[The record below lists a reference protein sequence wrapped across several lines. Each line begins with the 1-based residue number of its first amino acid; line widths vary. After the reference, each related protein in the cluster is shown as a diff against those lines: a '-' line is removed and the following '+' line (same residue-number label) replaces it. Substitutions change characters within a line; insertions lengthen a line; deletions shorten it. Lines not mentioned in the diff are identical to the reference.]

1 MVGPNRDKDDSD
13 LGFKDWTFSTVRC
26 WGESPVGT
34 FQLFVRDKGNQGDG
48 LLRYWKL
55 TLYGSAWSP
64 KDVRERRIEVEN
76 SYSGEFID
84 PARNF
89 SLHCPPGESLVFD
102 ITTTMSDRTLK
113 LIALMSG
120 KFLNNDFSPKSPT
133 TVIVQIHG
141 GMRLFDVHIV
151 RKPHQSVQRRRPS
164 GRRTQL
170 YLHIQLE

>member
-1 MVGPNRDKDDSD
+1 M
-13 LGFKDWTFSTVRC
+13 
-26 WGESPVGT
+26 GT

-120 KFLNNDFSPKSPT
+120 KFLEYLKF
-133 TVIVQIHG
+133 
-141 GMRLFDVHIV
+141 FD
-151 RKPHQSVQRRRPS
+151 
-164 GRRTQL
+164 QL
-170 YLHIQLE
+170 I

>member
-120 KFLNNDFSPKSPT
+120 KFLKYLQSWSHNGRLLRASP
-133 TVIVQIHG
+133 VWD
-141 GMRLFDVHIV
+141 RD
-151 RKPHQSVQRRRPS
+151 
-164 GRRTQL
+164 
-170 YLHIQLE
+170 

>member
-120 KFLNNDFSPKSPT
+120 KFLKYSQSLRVPARTLGIVFFITGGHRTVTSETEKYFKIIKKGCSFSGQFIILLK
-133 TVIVQIHG
+133 
-141 GMRLFDVHIV
+141 
-151 RKPHQSVQRRRPS
+151 
-164 GRRTQL
+164 
-170 YLHIQLE
+170 

>member
-1 MVGPNRDKDDSD
+1 M
-13 LGFKDWTFSTVRC
+13 
-26 WGESPVGT
+26 GT

-120 KFLNNDFSPKSPT
+120 KFLEYTQKVLNKRLYAIQKKILNSEFGYAKTSTLEGVFNSCVHFLAKKS
-133 TVIVQIHG
+133 
-141 GMRLFDVHIV
+141 RNY
-151 RKPHQSVQRRRPS
+151 K
-164 GRRTQL
+164 
-170 YLHIQLE
+170 